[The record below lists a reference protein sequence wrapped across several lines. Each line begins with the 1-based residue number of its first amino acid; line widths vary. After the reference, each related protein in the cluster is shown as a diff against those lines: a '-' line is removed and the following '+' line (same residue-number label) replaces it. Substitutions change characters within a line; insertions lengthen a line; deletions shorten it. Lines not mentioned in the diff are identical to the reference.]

1 MDNKERTKRKN
12 QKELKS
18 LRNKMGSNIV
28 WFDSLN
34 QQQQYDLLFEW
45 KYEKFRRR
53 NVTKPVVV
61 RKRKLVKKGSR
72 WIREWVDVTEYP
84 ASLKYFIK
92 DAKLRYRPQV
102 SRVRETTIDLLLK
115 NS

>member
-18 LRNKMGSNIV
+18 LRNKMGGNIV

-34 QQQQYDLLFEW
+34 KQQQYDLLFEW
-45 KYEKFRRR
+45 KFEKSRKK
-53 NVTKPVVV
+53 NITKPIVV
-61 RKRKLVKKGSR
+61 RRKKLVKKGAR

-84 ASLKYFIK
+84 ASLKHFIK
-92 DAKLRYRPQV
+92 DAKIRYKPNV
-102 SRVRETTIDLLLK
+102 SRVRETAIDMLLK
-115 NS
+115 NN